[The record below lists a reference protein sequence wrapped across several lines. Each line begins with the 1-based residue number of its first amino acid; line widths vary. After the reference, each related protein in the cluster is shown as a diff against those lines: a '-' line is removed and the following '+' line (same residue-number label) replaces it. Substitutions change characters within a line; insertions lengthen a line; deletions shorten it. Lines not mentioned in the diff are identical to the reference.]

1 MNKIKKFTIALS
13 FLTITSSIF
22 AWLSL
27 QRAVVV
33 ADSSTWGVPMILFS
47 IFITLICLDIIIF
60 KEAIM
65 LELVLFA
72 SLATS
77 IFFAFGWTQLIAVLI
92 SAYFLFLALRRIRSD
107 VETSTKISPWKSLH
121 TGKSYLLISLAFLI
135 SMQYFANIRSFDGEK
150 KAPNFDATFITKKI
164 VIPFISSVDPQFE
177 VLKDETMTVDQF
189 ILQTQNSTQGDIF
202 SGIDESMLDAQLPAD
217 LNPAQREA
225 IKKQAMESYSSARDQ
240 VSQKNEELILSI
252 GRKQFSE
259 VVGTPVKG
267 DEKISEIFAGLIN
280 NKIDNFNPSG
290 GEENSSIFLIVFAVA
305 LFLIVYPLGS
315 ILSIIWFLVV
325 RIIIMVLI
333 RFKVFNVKIISVD
346 REILE

>member
-1 MNKIKKFTIALS
+1 
-13 FLTITSSIF
+13 
-22 AWLSL
+22 
-27 QRAVVV
+27 
-33 ADSSTWGVPMILFS
+33 
-47 IFITLICLDIIIF
+47 
-60 KEAIM
+60 
-65 LELVLFA
+65 
-72 SLATS
+72 
-77 IFFAFGWTQLIAVLI
+77 
-92 SAYFLFLALRRIRSD
+92 
-107 VETSTKISPWKSLH
+107 
-121 TGKSYLLISLAFLI
+121 
-135 SMQYFANIRSFDGEK
+135 
-150 KAPNFDATFITKKI
+150 
-164 VIPFISSVDPQFE
+164 
-177 VLKDETMTVDQF
+177 
-189 ILQTQNSTQGDIF
+189 
-202 SGIDESMLDAQLPAD
+202 
-217 LNPAQREA
+217 
-225 IKKQAMESYSSARDQ
+225 MESYSSARDQ

-259 VVGTPVKG
+259 VVGTSVKG